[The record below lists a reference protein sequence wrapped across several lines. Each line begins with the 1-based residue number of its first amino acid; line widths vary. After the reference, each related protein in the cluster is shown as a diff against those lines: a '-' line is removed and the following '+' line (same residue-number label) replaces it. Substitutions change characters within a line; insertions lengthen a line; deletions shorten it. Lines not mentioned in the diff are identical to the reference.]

1 MQRYP
6 YVPLFLTATVHM
18 INTRRALSS
27 TSATCTFSTLP
38 NLYLFH
44 TPLGSN
50 QNQSGII
57 DSNATTGLG
66 STVVNNWP
74 ICDGPSPGATV
85 VARAQGLHIY
95 AGNWQNTLSI
105 TFEIERFKGSTLQV
119 MGISVEEGEWAIVGG
134 TGQFAMA
141 NGVIHK
147 KFHEQRS
154 DGNIIELTIHG
165 FCPVLKLEFV
175 LGASEFVKEVS
186 ETFGIYDR
194 DLHNIITSLKF
205 ITNVKTYGPFGQP
218 KGTPFSIAVE
228 KNNNIVGFFGHSGI
242 YLDAL
247 GVYSLLTKLGPW
259 GGNGGGDKD
268 ILEAVPR
275 RMESITVSSG
285 SIVDS
290 IKFSYV
296 DQTGQKH
303 TAGPWGGS
311 GGNQNTFML
320 GASEFVK
327 EVSGTF
333 GIYDKDRHNIIT
345 SLKFIT
351 NVKTYGPFGEAK
363 GTPFTIPVQKNS
375 SIVGFFGRSGIYLD
389 ALGVYVRPL

>member
-1 MQRYP
+1 M
-6 YVPLFLTATVHM
+6 ATFQITPCAAFVE
-18 INTRRALSS
+18 ITELN
-27 TSATCTFSTLP
+27 FS

-44 TPLGSN
+44 TSLGSN
-50 QNQSGII
+50 QNQSVII

-66 STVVNNWP
+66 STVVNNWS
-74 ICDGPSPGATV
+74 ICDGPSPDATV

-95 AGNWQNTLSI
+95 AGNWQNTFSI

-147 KFHEQRS
+147 KLHEQRS

-165 FCPVLKLEFV
+165 FCPVLK
-175 LGASEFVKEVS
+175 SE
-186 ETFGIYDR
+186 
-194 DLHNIITSLKF
+194 
-205 ITNVKTYGPFGQP
+205 
-218 KGTPFSIAVE
+218 
-228 KNNNIVGFFGHSGI
+228 
-242 YLDAL
+242 
-247 GVYSLLTKLGPW
+247 SLLTKLGPW

-275 RMESITVSSG
+275 RLESITVSSG

-303 TAGPWGGS
+303 NAGPWGGS
-311 GGNQNTFML
+311 GGNQNTFVL
-320 GASEFVK
+320 GASEFMK

-363 GTPFTIPVQKNS
+363 GTPFTIPAQKNS